1 MTLELAMEYLKVALL
16 LAAYP
21 MGMCLMFCAFEF
33 LSEHSRGFR
42 CFLRWIGLRMSAE
55 LTADL
60 ERRLCLGFG
69 ME

>member
-21 MGMCLMFCAFEF
+21 MGMCLMFCVFEL

-42 CFLRWIGLRMSAE
+42 CFLRWIARVM
-55 LTADL
+55 DI
-60 ERRLCLGFG
+60 
-69 ME
+69 

>member
-42 CFLRWIGLRMSAE
+42 RFLRWIARVI
-55 LTADL
+55 DI
-60 ERRLCLGFG
+60 
-69 ME
+69 

>member
-21 MGMCLMFCAFEF
+21 MGMCCVFEL

-42 CFLRWIGLRMSAE
+42 CFLRWIARVM
-55 LTADL
+55 DI
-60 ERRLCLGFG
+60 
-69 ME
+69 

>member
-21 MGMCLMFCAFEF
+21 MGMCLMFCVFEL

-42 CFLRWIGLRMSAE
+42 CFLRWIARVMNI
-55 LTADL
+55 
-60 ERRLCLGFG
+60 
-69 ME
+69 